1 MKIKKS
7 IAVSKSGFIF
17 NHSTG
22 DSYTVNQ
29 IAAEILKLLKES
41 NSLEKVKEEILKNYD
56 VNEHETAKVH
66 TEKVVNIYPFDCDA
80 VVLLGWINLKMED
93 YRKAKILFN
102 KNTSQ
107 GNTTTK

>member
-17 NHSTG
+17 NPSTG

-29 IAAEILKLLKES
+29 IAAEILELLKEY

-56 VNEHETAKVH
+56 VNEKSLDEDLNDFSAHLQQLGLTEY
-66 TEKVVNIYPFDCDA
+66 EKV
-80 VVLLGWINLKMED
+80 
-93 YRKAKILFN
+93 
-102 KNTSQ
+102 
-107 GNTTTK
+107 